1 MNLSLHDKKQFFFEV
16 MNGGRL
22 IAINKSRYFKAGSE
36 LSLGTGAFVA
46 GLEYSTDTK
55 AEVVGKPSKTF
66 FQMAAARFS
75 GDIPLGEILMIGD
88 DVRDDVLG

>member
-1 MNLSLHDKKQFFFEV
+1 

-22 IAINKSRYFKAGSE
+22 IAINKSRYFRSGSE
-36 LSLGTGAFVA
+36 LSLGTGAFVS
-46 GLEYSTDTK
+46 GLEFSSDCK
-55 AEVVGKPSKTF
+55 AEVVGKPSTAF

-75 GDIPLGEILMIGD
+75 ADIPLREILMIGD